1 MHQWS
6 DRDLLQVAG
15 HFDVMRI
22 DQLARRRGGVGV
34 VDAVPVVVA
43 SRHDRDV
50 VVLPQP
56 VKASNVQNCP
66 ESACPLK
73 LLCEFG
79 IAVLLVKILSLDV
92 VERAEH
98 GRPKHLAHFEV
109 PIASVAVVRQ
119 TLCNL
124 LRKADEVYQLRVRDS
139 LGA

>member
-50 VVLPQP
+50 VVLPLP
-56 VKASNVQNCP
+56 VTASNVQNCP
-66 ESACPLK
+66 KSACPLK

-79 IAVLLVKILSLDV
+79 IAVLLVKIPSLDDV
-92 VERAEH
+92 ARAEH
-98 GRPKHLAHFEV
+98 GRPKHLDHFEV

-124 LRKADEVYQLRVRDS
+124 LRKADELYQLRVRDS